1 MVSYMIVMV
10 CVRECLA
17 NSAYLPVSS
26 ECFPNLFSS
35 LTCCPSVVKKS
46 KHPQCS
52 TKQSVLTS
60 VLFLYAYLFCLCLSI
75 VMLSRLTGC
84 QGRWCVTTTSS
95 PILCMFFNYREILY
109 ICTDRNTYSWSDHS
123 GHGSEFQQILKLH
136 LCYWKLQTSA

>member
-17 NSAYLPVSS
+17 NSAYLPASS
-26 ECFPNLFSS
+26 ECFLDLFSS

-60 VLFLYAYLFCLCLSI
+60 VLFLYAYLFCLCLSV

-84 QGRWCVTTTSS
+84 QGRWCVTTTSGPS
-95 PILCMFFNYREILY
+95 
-109 ICTDRNTYSWSDHS
+109 
-123 GHGSEFQQILKLH
+123 
-136 LCYWKLQTSA
+136 SA